1 MKPRVAAVLAAL
13 ALLGLADRAHAL
25 DLRELYEESL
35 VARALVKH
43 GLVVDPAPGNKV
55 IERVVIEANKI
66 ILPSDL
72 PLAGKIPWP
81 LLNKLH
87 TRTRDYIIV
96 QELLFSVGQRFEP
109 DVFEE
114 SGRNLRRMFILAVAR
129 LVVCRGS
136 SPDQVV
142 IMVVTKDQW
151 SLRLNTDFAFDQ
163 ARLDTLSFSLSE
175 SNLAGRNKTASVAF
189 ALDPGRYLIGGG
201 YSDPRLGGSRHALS
215 LAAGV
220 YLNRDRSNFE
230 GAYANASI
238 GRPLYSLRTRWAWT
252 LSLSYLEDI
261 VRQFRGGDLAV
272 VVRDSNLI
280 PFVYRERR
288 IAGVVNVTRSF
299 GVVNKLNITLGFRV
313 DSALYRTPVD
323 FPEVGPAAAASFRA
337 LLPRSEDSAGP
348 YVALDA
354 FSARY
359 LRLQNID
366 TYALSEDF
374 RIGPS
379 VQVVARAAHP
389 AFGFSSQFLN
399 LSVTYSDTRYVRGDL
414 MSFSASAGV
423 RLQDGVWP
431 GTSMVNEDLTLSVRN
446 VTPKFG
452 PFRLHVFA
460 SIHLRG
466 HDLDSLRL
474 TLGSDSG
481 LRAYGPRA
489 LIGNDRYQLNVEL
502 RTAALNFWTLHVG
515 GVLFY
520 DAGDA
525 PANLQSFGWK
535 QGAGV
540 GLRILI
546 PQFNHDVVRL
556 DLAFPFEL
564 PAGGYVPRFS
574 ASFGQAF

>member
-1 MKPRVAAVLAAL
+1 MKPVVAAGIAAL
-13 ALLGLADRAHAL
+13 VLFGLAERAQAV

-35 VARALVKH
+35 VAKALTKH
-43 GLVVDPAPGNKV
+43 NLVIDPAPDGKQ
-55 IERVVIEANKI
+55 IEGVVIEANKI
-66 ILPSDL
+66 LLPGDL
-72 PLAGKIPWP
+72 PLSTKIPWT
-81 LLNKLH
+81 LLNRLH
-87 TRTRDYIIV
+87 TRTRDYIIA
-96 QELLFSVGQRFEP
+96 QELLFSVGQPFAR

-129 LVVCRGS
+129 LVVCQGS
-136 SPDQVV
+136 TPHRVV
-142 IMVVTKDQW
+142 ILVVTKDNW
-151 SLRLNTDFAFDQ
+151 SLRLNTDFALDQ
-163 ARLDTLSFSLSE
+163 ARLDSLSFSLSE

-189 ALDPGRYLIGGG
+189 ALDPGRYTLGAG
-201 YSDPRLGGSRHALS
+201 YTDPRMGGSRHQLS

-220 YLNRDRSNFE
+220 HLNRESSAYE
-230 GAYANASI
+230 GAYANVTV
-238 GRPLYSLRTRWAWT
+238 GRPLYSLRTTWGWSVAF
-252 LSLSYLEDI
+252 SYLEDI
-261 VRQFRGGDLAV
+261 VRQFRGGDIAV
-272 VVRDSNLI
+272 VVRDSNII
-280 PFVYRERR
+280 PFIYRERR
-288 IAGVVNVTRSF
+288 IQGIVNVTRSF

-313 DSALYRTPVD
+313 DSNLYRTPLD
-323 FPEVGPAAAASFRA
+323 FPEVGPAAAASFRS
-337 LLPRSEDSAGP
+337 LLPRSEDAAGP

-354 FSARY
+354 FRARY

-374 RIGPS
+374 RVGPS
-379 VQVVARAAHP
+379 LSVIARAAHP
-389 AFGFSSQFLN
+389 AFGFSSQFLSM
-399 LSVTYSDTRYVRGDL
+399 SVSYSDTRYFHGDL
-414 MSFSASAGV
+414 MTIAASAAV

-431 GTSMVNEDLTLSVRN
+431 GSTMVNEDLQIAVRN

-460 SIHLRG
+460 SMRLRG

-481 LRAYGPRA
+481 LRAYAPRA
-489 LIGNDRYQLNVEL
+489 LIGNDRYQLNIEL
-502 RTAALNFWTLHVG
+502 RTGALNFWTLHVG
-515 GVLFY
+515 AVVFY

-525 PANLQSFGWK
+525 PANLRSFGWK

-546 PQFNHDVVRL
+546 PQFNHDVIRL
-556 DLAFPFEL
+556 DLAFPFEV